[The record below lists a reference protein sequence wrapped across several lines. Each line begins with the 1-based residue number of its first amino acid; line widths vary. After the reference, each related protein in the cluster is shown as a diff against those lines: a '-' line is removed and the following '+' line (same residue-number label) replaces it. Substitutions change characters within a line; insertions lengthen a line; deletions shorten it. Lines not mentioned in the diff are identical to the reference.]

1 MVNLFEQWND
11 MDFASTYE
19 PIDWKALNDFAN
31 RARQDAKDNADMLKE
46 KMKEFDTIYKDPN
59 SEKVAAKVAKL
70 NEVRDQ
76 VRNINLNDSPARV
89 SAQLSGYRNPLV
101 MDAENFN
108 IPGATRFA
116 NIGAIGIPE
125 ADLQIMDN
133 KRTKGP
139 GDNSYTYQALRNY
152 QTNLDNVKQR
162 IEEDKASAS
171 YAGDTRESAAI
182 TQSKVMKFVTGETS
196 ELKIGKQEA
205 IDYRLANIGRLGDK
219 SEWWNRY
226 KDYIELDR
234 NGKPVLDRNGMA
246 IVRNDFA
253 GDPVAL
259 GGALFE
265 HEVRPNGVA
274 LKKDKNGNKIPIDI
288 GRGYDALVHQE
299 MYRDLMGLPN
309 EKQDASSARPTK
321 GNGNGL
327 EITDEMINNM
337 TWYQYAMYLSD
348 RGRGE
353 FKDGV
358 YIPSNVNIPMS
369 RYTAESGR
377 YSNEDWDK
385 LPTIEKLSANVT
397 SAPTIG
403 GKVENVI
410 DFLDNEESR
419 SVPIPAYFKD
429 YQVVGDVVSRSDSE
443 SGGVAIEKYGIKL
456 KDGQSIVKTLHTGS
470 KYQYLPQG
478 FVVISEGQERLAP
491 RIKESYIYVCG
502 ANDQGNHRSLDTP
515 TGTEQDPF
523 DVSYHLLRQLI
534 EDKKLDGK
542 TVVDGTAS
550 VCSAADGTDGSPV
563 SINMT
568 AIVSVDDI
576 NKAVK
581 SLQDKGVNVGK
592 WIRYDGSRNV
602 KLRINQ
608 KVCDILGIQSEKSTI
623 GGGSTMK
630 TTSDIDGNR
639 YITLSFKRPVEGT
652 GYTIEMISQAARKGV
667 DTQGA
672 TSISTAAVKAV
683 SGTST
688 DAAGSDQ
695 RQGN

>member
-31 RARQDAKDNADMLKE
+31 RARQDAKDNADLLKE

-59 SEKVAAKVAKL
+59 SEKVAAKMAKL

-89 SAQLSGYRNPLV
+89 SAQLSGYRNPLA

-152 QTNLDNVKQR
+152 QTNLNNAKQR
-162 IEEDKASAS
+162 IEDDKASAS

-234 NGKPVLDRNGMA
+234 NGKPVLDKNGMA
-246 IVRNDFA
+246 IVRSDFA
-253 GDPVAL
+253 GDQVAL

-274 LKKDKNGNKIPIDI
+274 LKKDENGNRIPVDI

-299 MYRDLMGLPN
+299 MYRDLMGLTN
-309 EKQDASSARPTK
+309 EKQDASSVKPTK
-321 GNGNGL
+321 GKGNGL

-385 LPTIEKLSANVT
+385 MLPIEKLSVNIDT
-397 SAPTIG
+397 APTMSE
-403 GKVENVI
+403 KVKNVSE
-410 DFLDNEESR
+410 FLDNEESK
-419 SVPIPAYFKD
+419 SVTIPDNFKD
-429 YQVVGDVVSRSDSE
+429 YQQVGDVVLKRDSE
-443 SGGVAIEKYGIKL
+443 SGGVAIEKHGVTL
-456 KDGQSIVKTLHTGS
+456 KDGQGIVKTLHKGD
-470 KYQYLPQG
+470 KYQYIPQG
-478 FVVISEGQERLAP
+478 FVAISEGQERLTKKGA
-491 RIKESYIYVCG
+491 ESPYIYVCG
-502 ANDQGNHRSLDTP
+502 ANDQGNHR
-515 TGTEQDPF
+515 G
-523 DVSYHLLRQLI
+523 SYDKNNPYDASYNLLRELI
-534 EDKKLDGK
+534 ESKKLDGK
-542 TVVDGTAS
+542 TIVDGTAS
-550 VCSAADGTDGSPV
+550 VCSAADGTGGSPV

-581 SLQDKGVNVGK
+581 SLQDKGVNLDG
-592 WIRYDGSRNV
+592 WISYNEGRRD
-602 KLRINQ
+602 KLRIDQ
-608 KVCDILGIQSEKSTI
+608 TVCDILGIQSEKSTYGDGETI
-623 GGGSTMK
+623 K
-630 TTSDIDGNR
+630 TTSDDDGNR

-652 GYTIEMISQAARKGV
+652 GYTREMIDQAARKGV

-672 TSISTAAVKAV
+672 TSTSTAAVKAV
-683 SGTST
+683 SGAST
-688 DAAGSDQ
+688 DAASSD
-695 RQGN
+695 RR